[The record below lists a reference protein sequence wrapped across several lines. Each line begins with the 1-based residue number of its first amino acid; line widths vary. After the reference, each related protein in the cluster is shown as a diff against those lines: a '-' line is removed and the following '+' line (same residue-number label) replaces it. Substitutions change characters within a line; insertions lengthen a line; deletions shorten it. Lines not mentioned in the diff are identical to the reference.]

1 MAAYIFIWG
10 DGMGLIGP
18 PDFLVKAVWVLLTI
32 LLLLLIYYLINI
44 GNRFISDRN
53 RIEISNKNILITLI
67 FLVGIYILIKT
78 FNKYS
83 FLSDMLY
90 TIVISIIIAY
100 ALNPIINYLER
111 KNINRLKGVLIVYL
125 SIVAIIIILAVSVIP
140 KSGQEIKRLVN
151 NLPFYFQQLSNIMDG
166 IYSRYNLVL
175 GGLPPMFQ
183 GVEAVVME
191 NIVKLENI
199 IADSLKNFVSG
210 ILNVASKV
218 VSIVLT
224 PILTL
229 YFLVD
234 KDYFKEKIT
243 RLIPERHRRDTL
255 YLASTIN
262 TSLNQ
267 FIRGRLLMS
276 LYIAIATTILLLIMG
291 IDFAVGIGFITGLF
305 DIVPYIGP
313 LLGYLPAVFFASI
326 SKPIKAVWVSVFFV
340 LIQWVENNVLA
351 PKIIGENMG
360 MHPMLILLSIIIG
373 GGIFG
378 VFGMILSVPIV
389 AITRIV
395 YIFFMEKKRR

>member
-1 MAAYIFIWG
+1 
-10 DGMGLIGP
+10 
-18 PDFLVKAVWVLLTI
+18 
-32 LLLLLIYYLINI
+32 
-44 GNRFISDRN
+44 
-53 RIEISNKNILITLI
+53 
-67 FLVGIYILIKT
+67 
-78 FNKYS
+78 
-83 FLSDMLY
+83 
-90 TIVISIIIAY
+90 
-100 ALNPIINYLER
+100 
-111 KNINRLKGVLIVYL
+111 
-125 SIVAIIIILAVSVIP
+125 
-140 KSGQEIKRLVN
+140 
-151 NLPFYFQQLSNIMDG
+151 MDG